1 MPTSQYVKEME
12 LTRCRRVAPA
22 FMAIGCVSTFGRII
36 WWITPLDSHQFRL
49 LWCHPRAFAPVLM
62 LLVLVSAILQ
72 LGGAYSLVTTL
83 LKVDG
88 VEFAADGITFV
99 GPPDSSIQYWVDV
112 AANLV
117 RSGLVLQIAVLG
129 SFVVVSTRYILI
141 SRRWMDRT
149 LVYAPRPGANWR
161 VLSWTVYT
169 AVILIIVSNFV
180 QNMLSIV
187 H

>member
-1 MPTSQYVKEME
+1 
-12 LTRCRRVAPA
+12 
-22 FMAIGCVSTFGRII
+22 
-36 WWITPLDSHQFRL
+36 
-49 LWCHPRAFAPVLM
+49 M